1 MEGEEYW
8 LSGQFEPERA
18 AVGPYTISISATKN
32 YATNEQERNK
42 YRLYAFSVFALRSI
56 VMLATPT

>member
-32 YATNEQERNK
+32 YAAAKHWAAQHCCT
-42 YRLYAFSVFALRSI
+42 FAALLSTLKI
-56 VMLATPT
+56 V